1 MRRIKER
8 DHLDARMGA
17 RMPFINEQALI
28 HLIENGEVVAGLLG
42 QRLGFQGVL
51 DEAEEA
57 ER

>member
-1 MRRIKER
+1 
-8 DHLDARMGA
+8 MGA